1 MQCIHSDSMTDTTIR
16 IKKDVKNELT
26 KIALKNQSYNDVV
39 EMLIQSYRES
49 NNR

>member
-1 MQCIHSDSMTDTTIR
+1 MTDTSMR
-16 IKKDVKNELT
+16 IKKET
-26 KIALKNQSYNDVV
+26 KQKLKQLGSSGDSLNDVV